1 MAIIEVNWHPG
12 RRDLRVFGTAAL
24 VATAV
29 LAVVLHY
36 RRGLP
41 GPWMGGIVGFGA
53 AVFVSSLVW
62 PALTRIVYVVM
73 MGLTL
78 PIGMALSFVMMAVLY
93 YGIFTPIGLF
103 FRLMGR
109 DLLGLKFDRRGESYW
124 VRRRPP
130 ENLKRYFNQF

>member
-24 VATAV
+24 IATAV

-41 GPWMGGIVGFGA
+41 VPWMGGIFGLGLV
-53 AVFVSSLVW
+53 VFVSSLVW
-62 PALTRIVYVVM
+62 PNLTRIVYVVM

-93 YGIFTPIGLF
+93 YGIFTPIGLL
-103 FRLMGR
+103 FRLIGR
-109 DLLGLKFDRRGESYW
+109 DLLGLKFDRRAQSYW
-124 VRRRPP
+124 VKRRPP
-130 ENLKRYFNQF
+130 ENLRRYFNQF